1 MSNNGYA
8 ILERVEAHL
17 RTAKRI
23 ALETDDAAAFH
34 ADEAAIATIQDAL
47 KAVKAEQQQLDR
59 DKREQSRQLRLVA
72 PVYKRRIRQ
81 AGYQLGKAA

>member
-1 MSNNGYA
+1 MSKEAQA

-17 RTAKRI
+17 RAAKRI

-34 ADEAAIATIQDAL
+34 ADEDAIATIQDAL
-47 KAVKAEQQQLDR
+47 KVVKAEQQQLER

-72 PVYKRRIRQ
+72 PVHKRRIRQ